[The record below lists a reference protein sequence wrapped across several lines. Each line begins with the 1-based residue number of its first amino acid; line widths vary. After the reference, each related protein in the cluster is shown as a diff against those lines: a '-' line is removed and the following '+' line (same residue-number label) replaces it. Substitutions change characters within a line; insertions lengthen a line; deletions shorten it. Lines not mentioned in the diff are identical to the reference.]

1 MPTLTI
7 SEFPSQASNERGG
20 LAPLVALAS
29 AVSHT
34 VAIGASSAQ
43 SVTLGATTTVVRVA
57 TDTDC
62 RIVAGAN
69 PAALATSL
77 LLTAGQSESFS
88 VAAGSALKIAV
99 IVA

>member
-7 SEFPSQASNERGG
+7 SEFPGQAGNERGG

-29 AVSHT
+29 AISHV
-34 VAIGASSAQ
+34 VAIGAASAQ
-43 SVTLGATTTVVRVA
+43 SVTLGASTTLVRVA

-69 PAALATSL
+69 PTALATSL
-77 LLTAGQSESFS
+77 LLTAGQSESFG
-88 VAAGSALKIAV
+88 VAAGSLLKIAV
-99 IVA
+99 IAA